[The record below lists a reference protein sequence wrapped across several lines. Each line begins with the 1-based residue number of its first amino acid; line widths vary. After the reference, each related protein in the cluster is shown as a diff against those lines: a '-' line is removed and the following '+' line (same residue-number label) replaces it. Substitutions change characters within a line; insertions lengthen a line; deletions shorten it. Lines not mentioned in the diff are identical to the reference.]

1 MQEEG
6 GTEVKAGGRGNGK
19 VFVISLHRTMT
30 RSTDALLSMAGLETV
45 HWPKSF
51 QGCDLQEA
59 VRGREEDLDAVYE
72 VLSPVLCHYEAFGDV
87 PFPTLFRQMARDYP
101 EARFVL
107 VHREPHAWARSVRGM
122 IGGRELK
129 PFEKVQYW
137 SYLSRPVKNL
147 RTVTDEDLLGVYF
160 SHLFAVHDF
169 FESRGELGR
178 LCFVSIDDPEAGE
191 KITRFLGL
199 EQRPFPRI
207 VGGQTDWQTLQE
219 WLRAAP
225 HKPDPHRVL
234 TQVLEQRGS
243 LNEAVD
249 AARELVLRDP
259 SDPNPYRLLTRLL
272 EKAGRRREALSAA
285 EKAVGAGTRSPSLHG
300 KAGMRALGR
309 GRFCRATR
317 LLIKMAWLKGERF
330 KDKRG
335 GLVPFG

>member
-1 MQEEG
+1 MQEED
-6 GTEVKAGGRGNGK
+6 GTKMEAGDRGNGK

-51 QGCDLQEA
+51 QGRDLQEA
-59 VRGREEDLDAVYE
+59 VRGREEDLEEVYE
-72 VLSPVLCHYEAFGDV
+72 ILSPVLSYYDAFGDV

-107 VHREPHAWARSVRGM
+107 VHREPWAWARSVRSM
-122 IGGRELK
+122 IRGRELK

-137 SYLSRPVKNL
+137 PYLSKPVKNL

-160 SHLFAVHDF
+160 SHLFAVNDF
-169 FESRGELGR
+169 FESRGELDR

-199 EQRPFPRI
+199 QPRAFPRI

-219 WLRAAP
+219 WLGAAP

-243 LNEAVD
+243 LNEAVE
-249 AARELVLRDP
+249 AARDLVRRDP

-285 EKAVGAGTRSPSLHG
+285 EKAVEAGTRSPNLHG
-300 KAGMRALGR
+300 KAAMRALSHGR
-309 GRFCRATR
+309 AFRAVG
-317 LLIKMAWLKGERF
+317 LLLKMGLLKGERF

-335 GLVPFG
+335 GLLPFV